1 MLLSERLYQHLA
13 GIDRACADR
22 MDLLIRQMA
31 EQEGVT
37 ETLKASNQMEWVA
50 RMSSIQ
56 KRTEEIVLNA
66 LVYC

>member
-1 MLLSERLYQHLA
+1 
-13 GIDRACADR
+13 